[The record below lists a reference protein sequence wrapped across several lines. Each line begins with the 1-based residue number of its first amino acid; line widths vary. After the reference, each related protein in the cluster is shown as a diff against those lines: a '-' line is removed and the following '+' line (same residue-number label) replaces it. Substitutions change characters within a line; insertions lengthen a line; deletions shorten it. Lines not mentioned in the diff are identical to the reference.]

1 MALQDLTS
9 MVPIEVRAFRLL
21 AVCVIVLAAVLVF
34 QLFPR
39 RAAPLER
46 SVVLLLLVLVIIL
59 GVIVL
64 VTATP

>member
-1 MALQDLTS
+1 

-21 AVCVIVLAAVLVF
+21 AICVIVLAAVLVV

-39 RAAPLER
+39 RAGALDR
-46 SVVLLLLVLVIIL
+46 SVVLLLLALVIIL

>member
-1 MALQDLTS
+1 

-21 AVCVIVLAAVLVF
+21 AICVILLAVVLVV

-39 RAAPLER
+39 QAAVLER
-46 SVVLLLLVLVIIL
+46 SVVLLVLALVVILAI
-59 GVIVL
+59 IVL

>member
-1 MALQDLTS
+1 

-21 AVCVIVLAAVLVF
+21 AICVIVLAAVLVF

-39 RAAPLER
+39 RAGPLER
-46 SVVLLLLVLVIIL
+46 SVVLLLLALVIIL

>member
-1 MALQDLTS
+1 

-21 AVCVIVLAAVLVF
+21 AISVIVLAAVLVF

-46 SVVLLLLVLVIIL
+46 SIVLLLLVLVIIL

>member
-1 MALQDLTS
+1 

-21 AVCVIVLAAVLVF
+21 AICVILLAVVLVF

-39 RAAPLER
+39 RAAVLGQ
-46 SVVLLLLVLVIIL
+46 SVALLVLVLVIVLAI
-59 GVIVL
+59 IVL

>member
-1 MALQDLTS
+1 

-21 AVCVIVLAAVLVF
+21 AICVILLAVVLVA

-39 RAAPLER
+39 PGAVLER
-46 SVVLLLLVLVIIL
+46 SVVLLVLALVVILAI
-59 GVIVL
+59 VVL

>member
-1 MALQDLTS
+1 

-21 AVCVIVLAAVLVF
+21 AICVILLATVLVF

-39 RAAPLER
+39 RAAFLER
-46 SVVLLLLVLVIIL
+46 SVVLLVLALVVILAI
-59 GVIVL
+59 VVL

>member
-1 MALQDLTS
+1 

-21 AVCVIVLAAVLVF
+21 AICVILLAAVLAF

-39 RAAPLER
+39 RAAFLER
-46 SVVLLLLVLVIIL
+46 SVVLLVLALVVILAI
-59 GVIVL
+59 VVL